1 MAEDT
6 TALNPLAEQELQIM
20 SFGRVARVEEV
31 CLSNVSRPGTEIR
44 VFAESGALKRRVS
57 VSGESEGRESCVA
70 LKADGVK
77 RLEILLSGGATVTDV
92 RYSQARPP
100 KATYAT
106 PERELL
112 VGMDEDQ
119 AFSGA
124 DCADT
129 RGKARPVPRPGAVM
143 SKDSSGE
150 AVVQYRDPKGEV
162 KATMDTKKSESVTV
176 CFTPGTM
183 IATPRGERAVET
195 LKAGDRIITRDNGIQ
210 EIRWIGGRP
219 LSWQD
224 LAASPY
230 LQPILVKAGA
240 LGNGLPEK
248 DMYLSPNH
256 RVLVSN
262 DKTALYFDEREV
274 LVAAKHL
281 VNNKTITQVE
291 SAGTAYIHF
300 MFDHHEVVLSN
311 GSWTESFQP
320 GDHSLKGMGNAQRN
334 EIFELFPELQTHEG
348 MVAYQS
354 ARKTLQETE
363 AKMLLN

>member
-1 MAEDT
+1 
-6 TALNPLAEQELQIM
+6 M
-20 SFGRVARVEEV
+20 SFGRAARVEEV
-31 CLSNVSRPGTEIR
+31 CLVNVCLPGTEIR
-44 VFAESGALKRRVS
+44 LFSGSGEMLRRVNVAGDAQGAS
-57 VSGESEGRESCVA
+57 SCIALHAEGVT
-70 LKADGVK
+70 
-77 RLEILLSGGATVTDV
+77 RLEIALSRGAQVADV
-92 RYSQARPP
+92 RYSQPASP
-100 KATYAT
+100 KRA
-106 PERELL
+106 PEGRKRELL
-112 VGMDEDQ
+112 VGMDEAR
-119 AFSGA
+119 AFEA
-124 DCADT
+124 AA
-129 RGKARPVPRPGAVM
+129 RGEPAPGQRGGVVM
-143 SKDSSGE
+143 SKDGDGE
-150 AVVQYRDPKGEV
+150 AVVQYRDPRGKV

-195 LKAGDRIITRDNGIQ
+195 LKAGDKVITRDNGIQ

-219 LSWQD
+219 LTWQD

-281 VNNKTITQVE
+281 VNNKTILQVE